1 MGELEPLAVVQS
13 RLHTQRM
20 ASGHFGKPAEAVHWL
35 GAMQAQEFAEAKWS
49 IAARVDGCTDADVEE
64 AFARGEILRTH
75 VLRPTWHFVAATDI
89 RWMLRLTAPR
99 VHTANRYT
107 YRKVD
112 LPDETLE
119 QAHRVIAAALGD
131 GEPRTRPELADVLAK
146 AGIVAE
152 GVRLA
157 YILMHAELE
166 ELVCSGPRR
175 GRRHTYALLDQ
186 RAPEA
191 RTLTREEALYELTL
205 RFFRSRG
212 PATVTDFTAWSGLTV
227 ADAKAGLHM
236 AGEDLDTTL
245 DEQGRAWIGGVGGGE
260 GASAPGAYLIP
271 MYDEMGIGY
280 KDLRM
285 VLAEPP
291 PREGMLSRSIVID
304 GRTVGSWKRTMAK
317 RAVTVEAT
325 LFTELSAGDRAA
337 LEAAVERFGRFMEL
351 PASLELTP

>member
-13 RLHTQRM
+13 RLHTQRL
-20 ASGHFGKPAEAVHWL
+20 ASGHLDKPAEVVHWL
-35 GAMQAQEFAEAKWS
+35 GAMQAQEFADAKWS
-49 IAARVDGCTDADVEE
+49 IAERVGGCTDADVEE

-75 VLRPTWHFVAATDI
+75 LLRPTWHFVAPTDI

-99 VHTANRYT
+99 VHAANRYT
-107 YRKVD
+107 YRTLD

-119 QAHRVIAAALGD
+119 QAHGVIAAALASGD
-131 GEPRTRPELADVLAK
+131 SRTRPELADALAR
-146 AGIVAE
+146 AGIVAD
-152 GVRLA
+152 GVRLG

-175 GRRHTYALLDQ
+175 GKQHTYALLDQ

-191 RTLTREEALYELTL
+191 PAMTREEALYELTL

-227 ADAKAGLHM
+227 ADAKAGLQM
-236 AGEDLDTTL
+236 AAKDLDRTL
-245 DEQGRAWIGGVGGGE
+245 DEKGTAWIGDAGTGE

-291 PREGMLSRSIVID
+291 PREGMLSRAIVID
-304 GRTVGSWKRTMAK
+304 GRTVGSWKRTVAS

-351 PASLELTP
+351 PAALELTP